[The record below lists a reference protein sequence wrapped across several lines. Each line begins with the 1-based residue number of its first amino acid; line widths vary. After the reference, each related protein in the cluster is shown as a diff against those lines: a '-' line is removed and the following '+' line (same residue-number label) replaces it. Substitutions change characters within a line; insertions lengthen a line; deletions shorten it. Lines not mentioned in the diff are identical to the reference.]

1 MTRRLLLVRHGV
13 TTWNRE
19 GRFQGHRDA
28 PLADEGRLEASLLAR
43 RLADR
48 GADAP
53 RRIVSSPLS
62 RALDTARALVAALND
77 GGAQV
82 RVETDA
88 RLMEIGQ
95 GEWEGHTHRE
105 LAVTDAARYAAWR
118 ARAGE
123 EQPPGGETIEE
134 ALARVSAALDALA
147 ADGEWPVCIVS
158 HGGILRLAAR
168 HLLALEGR
176 RAWAMDVD
184 NASLSALTQ
193 QPDGAAAGWRLEAWN
208 DTAHLLGRTAQHV
221 DEAEGE
227 PLAL

>member
-1 MTRRLLLVRHGV
+1 MTDRLLLVRHGV

-28 PLADEGRLEASLLAR
+28 PLADDGRLEARFLGQ
-43 RLADR
+43 RLA
-48 GADAP
+48 GMALEELELLT
-53 RRIVSSPLS
+53 SPLS
-62 RALDTARALVAALND
+62 RAADTAGIVATALTSKGAAVVAPRA
-77 GGAQV
+77 
-82 RVETDA
+82 DA

-95 GEWEGHTHRE
+95 GEWEGRTHDE
-105 LAVTDAARYAAWR
+105 LAVIDADRYTAWR

-123 EQPPGGETIEE
+123 EQPPGAETIE
-134 ALARVSAALDALA
+134 DALGRV
-147 ADGEWPVCIVS
+147 ADLLADVEADSAPTACLVS

-168 HLLALEGR
+168 QLLGLEPR

-184 NASLSALTQ
+184 NASLSELRR
-193 QPDGAAAGWRLEAWN
+193 DGPGGAWSVVRWN

-221 DEAEGE
+221 DESDGE